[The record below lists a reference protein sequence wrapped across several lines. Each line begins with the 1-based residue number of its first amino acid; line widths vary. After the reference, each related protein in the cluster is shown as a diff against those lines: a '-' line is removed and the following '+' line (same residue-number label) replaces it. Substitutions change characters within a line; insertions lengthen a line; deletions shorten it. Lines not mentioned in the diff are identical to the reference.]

1 MSGANG
7 IIELANT
14 PSRFFT
20 PVLSNDL
27 LIVCS
32 QSNMRIFLGSSNAS
46 NYLQVSSNI
55 TYTSKLNTNNLTV
68 SGGMLSNQGTFCNIG
83 TFCNVGST
91 FLSGSF
97 SNFGNATI
105 TGTLNATGNATFG
118 GNVNVNVSTGIV
130 YAVDFQASSDVRKKK
145 EIVPITSAL
154 NIIDK
159 LQGVQYKF
167 KDGDEKEK
175 IGLIAQEV
183 IKEVPQVVN
192 EDADGYLSISYAP
205 LVAILIEGIKD
216 LHQKVKDLEE
226 QKKEK

>member
-14 PSRFFT
+14 PSMFFT

-46 NYLQVSSNI
+46 NYLQVSSNV

-68 SGGMLSNQGTFCNIG
+68 SGGILSNQGTFCNIG
-83 TFCNVGST
+83 TFCNVGNTS
-91 FLSGSF
+91 
-97 SNFGNATI
+97 I
-105 TGTLNATGNATFG
+105 TGTLNTSG
-118 GNVNVNVSTGIV
+118 VI
-130 YAVDFQASSDVRKKK
+130 YAVDFQASSDLRKKK
-145 EIVPITSAL
+145 DIVPITSAL
-154 NIIDK
+154 NVIEK

-183 IKEVPQVVN
+183 VKEVPQVVN
-192 EDADGYLSISYAP
+192 EDVDGYMSISYAP

-226 QKKEK
+226 KVEKCNKVES